1 MEVGNLNGLSILSVS
16 NNKLSGEIPKSLDN
30 CLGLENLFLDGNFF
44 HGTFPRLRSLKGML
58 RLDISRNNFSGQIPE
73 YIEKLPY
80 LEYLN
85 LSYNDFEGQVPQQ
98 GIFKNAS
105 AVSVIGNRKL
115 CRGSPAL
122 LLPTCPSQDSKK
134 QRWRF
139 STGQMIALIIGSVL
153 CLVLLSS
160 IVFYCLR
167 KSKNHP
173 HPHPVP
179 DPLEEQLLRISY
191 GDLCKATDGFSSANL
206 IGVGSYGS
214 VYRGSLD
221 RIGKVIYKGFLD
233 RIGNTAAVKVLNLQR
248 GGASKSYIAEC
259 KALRNVRH
267 RNLLKIHTVCS
278 SIDSKGDDFKAL
290 VLDYMANGSL
300 DQWLHPCIGEQH
312 QSKNLSLIQRLNI
325 AVDVASAL
333 NYLHNSCEKRIVH
346 CDLKPSNILLDED
359 MNAHVGDFGLARFL
373 SEATSSCSEN
383 HTNSHSIKGTIGY
396 VAPEYG
402 MGGEVST
409 FGDIYSYGI
418 LLLEIFTG
426 KKPTNEIF
434 NESLSLHQF
443 AKLALP
449 ERAMEIVDQSLL
461 LVEFEGLNESQT
473 RTNAKGRLEMCLAS
487 IISVGVACS
496 MISIKDRM
504 EIGDA
509 MVEMQ
514 GIRDLYLGVGRN
526 N

>member
-1 MEVGNLNGLSILSVS
+1 
-16 NNKLSGEIPKSLDN
+16 
-30 CLGLENLFLDGNFF
+30 
-44 HGTFPRLRSLKGML
+44 
-58 RLDISRNNFSGQIPE
+58 
-73 YIEKLPY
+73 
-80 LEYLN
+80 
-85 LSYNDFEGQVPQQ
+85 
-98 GIFKNAS
+98 
-105 AVSVIGNRKL
+105 
-115 CRGSPAL
+115 
-122 LLPTCPSQDSKK
+122 
-134 QRWRF
+134 
-139 STGQMIALIIGSVL
+139 MIALIIGSIL

-167 KSKNHP
+167 KSKKHP
-173 HPHPVP
+173 HPHSVPVP
-179 DPLEEQLLRISY
+179 DSLEEQLLGISY

-214 VYRGSLD
+214 VYKGSLA
-221 RIGKVIYKGFLD
+221 RIGKAIYKGFLD
-233 RIGNTAAVKVLNLQR
+233 RIGNTVVVKVLNLQR
-248 GGASKSYIAEC
+248 GGASKSYIDEC

-290 VLDYMANGSL
+290 VLDYMANGNL

-333 NYLHNSCEKRIVH
+333 NYLHNSCEKPIVH

-383 HTNSHSIKGTIGY
+383 HTNSRSIKVTIGY
-396 VAPEYG
+396 VAPG
-402 MGGEVST
+402 DLWDPS
-409 FGDIYSYGI
+409 FGDIHVYSYGI

-426 KKPTNEIF
+426 KKPTDEIF
-434 NESLSLHQF
+434 NGSLSLHQF

-449 ERAMEIVDQSLL
+449 EQVMEIVDQSLL
-461 LVEFEGLNESQT
+461 LVEFEGLNESQA
-473 RTNAKGRLEMCLAS
+473 RTNAKGRLEMCLVS

-509 MVEMQ
+509 GYQRFISWSWEE
-514 GIRDLYLGVGRN
+514 
-526 N
+526 